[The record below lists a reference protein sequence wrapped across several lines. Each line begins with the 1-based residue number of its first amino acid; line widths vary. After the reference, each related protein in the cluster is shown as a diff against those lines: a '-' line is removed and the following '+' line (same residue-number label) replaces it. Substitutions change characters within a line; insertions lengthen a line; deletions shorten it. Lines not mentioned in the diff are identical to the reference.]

1 MPLTNEY
8 TIEKAKKTDATQ
20 ASKLMYLAF
29 DDLSHILFG
38 TKDLNKIESY
48 FAKLWI
54 QDDDRLS
61 SRYSHV
67 IRENGKAIG
76 LISCSEGDLTT
87 KLIWPS
93 FIEFLKVDPGII
105 FFALKHLNYLYSIFT
120 VREAFEDEYYIFVLA
135 VMPEYQGKG
144 IGGKLIQFAEETA
157 KRKGFKKVSLLVNA
171 NNLNA
176 IEFYENHGFKKVE
189 LISKAPLN
197 NYRMVKELL
206 V

>member
-1 MPLTNEY
+1 
-8 TIEKAKKTDATQ
+8 
-20 ASKLMYLAF
+20 MYLAF

-38 TKDLNKIESY
+38 TKDLNKIENY
-48 FAKLWI
+48 FAKLWVEK
-54 QDDDRLS
+54 DDRLS

-189 LISKAPLN
+189 LINKAPLN